1 MNQDVDQDVEQ
12 DTPTP
17 IPEQTFELLRRARG
31 GDGDAL
37 TGLYQRFA
45 PRVRGL
51 AALRMGRTLLDL
63 VDCDDVVQE
72 AMATALQRLD
82 QFANRSEGAFV
93 CWLAAIVE
101 SRLQNAVRAANAGKR
116 GGGHVVRRA
125 DLGVTT
131 LAGLVGANQ
140 GASPSQALA
149 AGELDA
155 QLERALLALGTPQ
168 RQIVYC
174 RLVLEMSFAEI
185 AADLG
190 LAGADSTRAMF
201 HKALLKLRERLGP
214 PPDSGS

>member
-1 MNQDVDQDVEQ
+1 M
-12 DTPTP
+12 
-17 IPEQTFELLRRARG
+17 QTFELLRRARG
-31 GDGDAL
+31 GDGGAC
-37 TGLYQRFA
+37 TEIYQRFA

-51 AALRMGRTLLDL
+51 AALHLGRTLHDL
-63 VDCDDVVQE
+63 VDCDDILQQ
-72 AMATALQRLD
+72 AMATAFERLD

-101 SRLQNAVRAANAGKR
+101 SQVKNAARAAHAEKR

-131 LAGLVGANQ
+131 IAGLAGADRA
-140 GASPSQALA
+140 ASPSQAAGA
-149 AGELDA
+149 AELDA

-174 RLVLEMSFAEI
+174 RLVLEMGFAEI

-190 LAGADSTRAMF
+190 IASADSARALF
-201 HKALLKLRERLGP
+201 HKAMAKLRERLDAGRG
-214 PPDSGS
+214 DAES